1 MRVERTE
8 LTLGD
13 GGYPQLLAQSPDPP
27 PKLYVIGDPTA
38 LEPGLSIVGA
48 RRATPYG
55 LQAADIFAGWAA
67 RAGYVVVSGGAVGC
81 DQAAHRAAL
90 EAGGRTVA
98 VMAGGADVVY
108 PRSAHRLHERIHESG
123 CVVSEHPWGT
133 EPKRWC
139 FRTRNR
145 VIAWLSQVLLV
156 VEAALPSGTFSTAD
170 YMVDAGRE
178 VAAVPGSIFSA
189 ESRGPNRLLSQGA
202 IPVSDVSELAFVL
215 ESALGPRKRSP
226 IEQRLTDSTLD
237 PVLKAVRASASRP
250 DDLARDLGI
259 DILEVARRL
268 GHLELEG
275 LAIRYQDGRYGAV
288 APGRG

>member
-1 MRVERTE
+1 MRAERHE
-8 LTLGD
+8 LKLGD
-13 GGYPQLLAQSPDPP
+13 ALYPRLLAESPDPP
-27 PKLYVIGDPTA
+27 ATLYVIGDVTA
-38 LEPGLSIVGA
+38 LEPGLSVVGA

-55 LQAADIFAGWAA
+55 LQAADIFAGWSA

-90 EAGGRTVA
+90 DAGGRTVA

-108 PRSAHRLHERIHESG
+108 PRSAQRLHDRIRESG

-133 EPKRWC
+133 EPKRWS

-145 VIAWLSQVLLV
+145 IIAWLSQVLLV

-189 ESRGPNRLLSQGA
+189 ESRGPNRLLAQGA
-202 IPVSDVSELAFVL
+202 IPISDVSELALVL
-215 ESALGPRKRSP
+215 ESALGPRKLVP
-226 IEQRLTDSTLD
+226 AGEGLTDTDAD
-237 PVLKAVRASASRP
+237 PVLRAVRASAARP
-250 DDLARDLGI
+250 DDLARDLGL
-259 DILEVARRL
+259 DILEVARKL
-268 GHLELEG
+268 GHLEIAG
-275 LAIRYQDGRYGAV
+275 LAVRYQDGRYGAA
-288 APGRG
+288 APRRH